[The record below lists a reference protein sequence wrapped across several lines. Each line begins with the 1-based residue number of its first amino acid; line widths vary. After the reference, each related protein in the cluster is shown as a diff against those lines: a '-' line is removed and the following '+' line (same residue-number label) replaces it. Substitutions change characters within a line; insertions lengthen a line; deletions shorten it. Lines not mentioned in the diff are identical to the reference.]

1 MSFIVPSHLTTKRR
15 SVLYFPYSTL
25 FSRVNRKGSTVL
37 LQLIASIVGGSLL
50 RRTHFESLRAAE
62 AKNAATINHLMSKR
76 QSVLYFTLSSR
87 VKGHKGSPVLPR
99 LLPSI
104 VLGSLLRRAHFE
116 SLRGAEAKNSAT
128 INGCASCFIASRPHP
143 RAIFAVM
150 HSHDTLT
157 CIKQCSS
164 AYLMGNNNEFEK
176 ALKCKP
182 CPQFRNPVST
192 TAWHLLQITDNTQ
205 GQQHTAYQYS

>member
-1 MSFIVPSHLTTKRR
+1 MSFIVRSHLTTKRR

-76 QSVLYFTLSSR
+76 QSVLYFTLFSR
-87 VKGHKGSPVLPR
+87 VKGSPVLPR

-128 INGCASCFIASRPHP
+128 INGCASCFIGSRPHP

-164 AYLMGNNNEFEK
+164 AYLM
-176 ALKCKP
+176 
-182 CPQFRNPVST
+182 
-192 TAWHLLQITDNTQ
+192 
-205 GQQHTAYQYS
+205 